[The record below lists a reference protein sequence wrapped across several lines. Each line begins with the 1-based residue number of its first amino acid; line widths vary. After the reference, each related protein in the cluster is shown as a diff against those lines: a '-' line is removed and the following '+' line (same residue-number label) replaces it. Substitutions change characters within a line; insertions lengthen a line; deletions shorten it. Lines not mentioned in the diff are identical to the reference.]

1 MSKWTCSLELHGAIC
16 VTYSL
21 PSQVPEYIFLWL
33 ILVIDWSSS
42 TSVEFENY
50 MHEQAADSNSY
61 QEKIA
66 SMLHVL
72 PTNQANRVNLE
83 QRILLF
89 NQNN

>member
-1 MSKWTCSLELHGAIC
+1 
-16 VTYSL
+16 
-21 PSQVPEYIFLWL
+21 
-33 ILVIDWSSS
+33 
-42 TSVEFENY
+42 